1 MKRIGTHLGGGLWY
15 GRWIV
20 ALLFLTACG
29 VADSGVELLVVQK
42 DGSGGGTVSAISD
55 NNKKPDQ
62 QEGGID
68 CGARCQDWYYEGDA
82 ITLTATPNADS
93 VFSGWSGDCAG
104 AASPLSIVLGD
115 HGSACAATFT
125 STIPPSVVVV
135 TWAEAQDVFVARST
149 DDGVTFGAPVNISN
163 GGAPFAP
170 QLTIEGDTVLI
181 VWEQDEDGNGLC
193 DIWVAH
199 SSDGGVVFGDAQK
212 LSEGETAFG
221 PQLAIEGDTVMVAWA
236 DGPLGEIFT
245 ARSIDGG
252 VAFGNAQKLSEGE
265 TVFGPQLAIE
275 GDTVMVA
282 WEDFPLGEIFTARSS
297 DGGATFDTPAN
308 RSNTVGYSYVP
319 RLAMEGGVV
328 MLAWS
333 DDTPGS
339 YDVFT
344 VRSTD
349 GGITF
354 GGVSNLSDTPSVE
367 SFDPQLAIVGETVLA
382 VWEEAG
388 EIVIARSTDR
398 GDTFGPVGTL
408 SNSGPAASAA
418 FAMGEGGALLVAWE
432 DYSGNLSEIFSA
444 YSSDFGATF
453 GPIINVS
460 DTVGESVSSRAALVG
475 DTLLVTWRDDTAGG
489 NDIYVTRSTNSGLDF
504 GTAVNVSDSD
514 GSVGDSRIGFVP

>member
-1 MKRIGTHLGGGLWY
+1 MKRVWTYLGSRLWS
-15 GRWIV
+15 GRWIM

-42 DGSGGGTVSAISD
+42 DGSGGGTVSATSD

-62 QEGGID
+62 QEGGVD
-68 CGARCQDWYYEGDA
+68 CGARCQDWYYEGDT

-104 AASPLSIVLGD
+104 TTSPLSVVLGD
-115 HGSACAATFT
+115 HGGTCAATFT
-125 STIPPSVVVV
+125 STIPPSIAVV
-135 TWAEAQDVFVARST
+135 TWTEAQDVFVARSM
-149 DDGVTFGAPVNISN
+149 DDGITFGTSINISKS
-163 GGAPFAP
+163 GAAFAP

-181 VWEQDEDGNGLC
+181 VWEQDEDGNGLG

-221 PQLAIEGDTVMVAWA
+221 PQLVIEGDTVMVAWV
-236 DGPLGEIFT
+236 D
-245 ARSIDGG
+245 D
-252 VAFGNAQKLSEGE
+252 
-265 TVFGPQLAIE
+265 
-275 GDTVMVA
+275 
-282 WEDFPLGEIFTARSS
+282 PLGEIFTARSS

-308 RSNTVGYSYVP
+308 RSNTAGYSYVP
-319 RLAMEGGVV
+319 RLVMEGEVV

-339 YDVFT
+339 DDVFT

-354 GGVSNLSDTPSVE
+354 SGAFNLSDTPSVE
-367 SFDPQLAIVGETVLA
+367 SLDPQLAIAGETVLA
-382 VWEEAG
+382 AWEEG
-388 EIVIARSTDR
+388 REIVIARSADR
-398 GDTFGPVGTL
+398 GDTFGPVGPLSNSGGGASFPQIAVEGDAVLIIWEENGDILAAFSGAGGAGFDAPQNL
-408 SNSGPAASAA
+408 SNSGPAESAV
-418 FAMGEGGALLVAWE
+418 FAMGEEGALLVAWE
-432 DYSGNLSEIFSA
+432 DYSGNSSEVFST
-444 YSSDFGATF
+444 YSSDFGETF

-460 DTVGESVSSRAALVG
+460 NTVGESFSPRAALAG
-475 DTLLVTWRDDTAGG
+475 DTLLVTWGDDTAGG